1 MQIWQSKTRSG
12 FPMVSPKREGTLHFG
27 VGDEEL
33 ILTIEEFQKVYPQMK
48 RLRRKY
54 GWMLAQAGRD

>member
-1 MQIWQSKTRSG
+1 
-12 FPMVSPKREGTLHFG
+12 MVSPKREGTLHFG